1 MSDKLSELHFDPAS
15 TSPRV
20 DELIAGV
27 MKRFPG
33 VSASAQAR
41 YYEEV
46 HQHLAPLARELEAE
60 NARLRADAA
69 SPAPAS
75 TWPGYKRGFSDGR
88 RAAERIHAQRA
99 APAADTEQLAEARK
113 LIAHASEFAMM
124 QLDDAWHE
132 RAAALLALPA
142 PVASSGS
149 PAAPGDAARKVGKS

>member
-1 MSDKLSELHFDPAS
+1 MSDKLSELYFDPAS

-60 NARLRADAA
+60 NARLRANAVAIWNNRAA
-69 SPAPAS
+69 SPAPAIPAH
-75 TWPGYKRGFSDGR
+75 T
-88 RAAERIHAQRA
+88 RAWIEKLIDCFDVDDMKNIGPEDASCYVNALREMLDARS
-99 APAADTEQLAEARK
+99 APAISESEDAE
-113 LIAHASEFAMM
+113 LIPM
-124 QLDDAWHE
+124 
-132 RAAALLALPA
+132 PA
-142 PVASSGS
+142 EPV
-149 PAAPGDAARKVGKS
+149 DAARDGGGS